1 MTAEPPSRTSVER
14 EVQVD
19 QPRTSIPGDSADFG
33 RPDPREPDPALI
45 AVTRVVYRLH
55 ALSLAAGVLVVACV
69 LAGKFVVVALLGALL
84 YGWPSIVAV
93 VINYLRRK
101 EVRDTWLESHFNW
114 QIRTYWIGRTAVLVM
129 LPIAIPLM
137 VLLVY
142 SPIGLNALVMP
153 GELAKL
159 VSGLGGN
166 PNALQGLPVLLF
178 IVMLVVSIAGVCFL
192 PVRVWEIYRI
202 TRGWLALNAREPIKP
217 RR

>member
-1 MTAEPPSRTSVER
+1 MNDAP
-14 EVQVD
+14 
-19 QPRTSIPGDSADFG
+19 
-33 RPDPREPDPALI
+33 PALP
-45 AVTRVVYRLH
+45 APTAPRAPSPALVRLTHVTYALH
-55 ALSLAAGVLVVACV
+55 ALGLAIGAFGATSIVGA
-69 LAGKFVVVALLGALL
+69 FVF
-84 YGWPSIVAV
+84 GWPSIVAV
-93 VINYLRRK
+93 IVNYLRRN

-114 QIRTYWIGRTAVLVM
+114 QIRTYWIGGTAVLVM

-153 GELAKL
+153 GELARL

-178 IVMLVVSIAGVCFL
+178 IVMLVVSIAVVCFL